1 MEPFWNYIR
10 IDQVFGRAIRINS
23 HIHPDLPIEERN
35 VEQFLYMSSLP
46 EGDNVEDLFRS
57 LKKDKWPDIDDIE
70 DGDDIKLR
78 LLEKHKHIYKMITKL
93 LSMKKETKNR
103 TVDQILFDI
112 MEKKNIIS
120 SNLINIIK
128 ESSSDCIQ
136 NTRDEI
142 QLNNKCLRFSEKLKQ
157 EESHFP
163 GLTLNELN
171 KIDIKQ
177 FKSNFIYYIKP
188 DIYVISAQKKDYGTN
203 IFIYYKL
210 DSSGSNDIDV
220 RYIRENGLQL
230 CEFDPLRSVFIYS
243 ELKEHKLDE
252 VLGDQFSVFQSIY
265 KLTDDFSSKM
275 KESKFP
281 SLKDIR
287 KDENLIGYIIKYNIN
302 ENLFYSPIS
311 KSNILRLYDIKEY
324 QMNNY
329 STRNIN
335 HLFLRNKRLFKNR
348 D

>member
-1 MEPFWNYIR
+1 MLRDVESCLFLIR
-10 IDQVFGRAIRINS
+10 D
-23 HIHPDLPIEERN
+23 
-35 VEQFLYMSSLP
+35 SL
-46 EGDNVEDLFRS
+46 S
-57 LKKDKWPDIDDIE
+57 
-70 DGDDIKLR
+70 
-78 LLEKHKHIYKMITKL
+78 
-93 LSMKKETKNR
+93 
-103 TVDQILFDI
+103 
-112 MEKKNIIS
+112 II
-120 SNLINIIK
+120 
-128 ESSSDCIQ
+128 C
-136 NTRDEI
+136 DEI
-142 QLNNKCLRFSEKLKQ
+142 QLNNKCLRFSEKLKK